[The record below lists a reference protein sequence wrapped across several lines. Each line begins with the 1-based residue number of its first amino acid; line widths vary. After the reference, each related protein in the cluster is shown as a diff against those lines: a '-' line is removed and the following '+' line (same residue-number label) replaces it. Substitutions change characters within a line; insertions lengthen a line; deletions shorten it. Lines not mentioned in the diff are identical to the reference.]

1 MDVCGQAAEKFMT
14 HAIQTLQSLHWSTI
28 QTLVFAGGG
37 NRCWWQGGLM
47 ETLIQQGYELP
58 KTLVGTSAGAGVA
71 ASLITATPSVALAG
85 CEKLYAK
92 ENSIFNRKTCTFA
105 HDYIYPAWLES
116 FLDERHVA
124 HIKQSTT
131 RLQVAVTQPA
141 RWLGLHGTVLAG
153 TLAYMVDK
161 HISHSIHPRLP
172 RRLGLRQA
180 FEWLD
185 VPATAQ
191 GMRQLLSAA
200 GAAPPFMPPVRLSS
214 DWAIDGGF
222 TDNAPI
228 PAQTPLEA
236 SQTLVLLTRFYDKL
250 PTLFTWQGRS
260 YLQAS
265 RAIPVSTFDC
275 THKATVRDA
284 FGLGIDDANTL
295 ISQKIFKQ

>member
-1 MDVCGQAAEKFMT
+1 MT
-14 HAIQTLQSLHWSTI
+14 QRIIPLPSLQWSTI

-47 ETLIQQGYELP
+47 ETLMQQGYALP
-58 KTLVGTSAGAGVA
+58 KTLIGTSAGAGVA
-71 ASLITATPSVALAG
+71 ASLITEMPSVALAG
-85 CEKLYAK
+85 CEKLYAR
-92 ENSIFNRKTCTFA
+92 ENSIFNRKTRSFA
-105 HDYIYPAWLES
+105 HDYIYPAWLAS
-116 FLDERHVA
+116 FLDDSHVA
-124 HIKQSTT
+124 HIKQSAT

-172 RRLGLRQA
+172 KRLGLRQA

-185 VPATAQ
+185 APPTAQ
-191 GMRQLLSAA
+191 AMRQLLSAA
-200 GAAPPFMPPVRLSS
+200 GAAPPFMPPVKLPISS
-214 DWAIDGGF
+214 TITGWAIDGGF
-222 TDNAPI
+222 TDSAPI
-228 PAQTPLEA
+228 PAQTPLQA

-275 THKATVRDA
+275 TRKATVRAA
-284 FGLGIDDANTL
+284 FGLGIGDANHLMTHQIL
-295 ISQKIFKQ
+295 SA

>member
-1 MDVCGQAAEKFMT
+1 MT
-14 HAIQTLQSLHWSTI
+14 NAIQTLQSLYWPNV

-37 NRCWWQGGLM
+37 NRCWWQGGFM
-47 ETLIQQGYELP
+47 ETLMQQGFALP

-71 ASLITATPSVALAG
+71 ASLITEAPSVALAG
-85 CEKLYAK
+85 CENLYAK
-92 ENSIFNRKTCTFA
+92 ENSIFNRHTRSFA

-116 FLDERHVA
+116 FLDDRHVA

-131 RLQVAVTQPA
+131 RLQVAVTLPA

-161 HISHSIHPRLP
+161 HISHSIHPKLP
-172 RRLGLRQA
+172 KRLGLRQA

-185 VPATAQ
+185 APATAQ
-191 GMRQLLSAA
+191 AMRQLLSAA

-214 DWAIDGGF
+214 GWAIDGGF

-228 PAQTPLEA
+228 PVQTQLEA
-236 SQTLVLLTRFYDKL
+236 SQTLVLLTRFYAKL
-250 PTLFTWQGRS
+250 PMLFSWQGRS
-260 YLQAS
+260 YMQAS
-265 RAIPVSTFDC
+265 RVIPVATFDC

-284 FGLGIDDANTL
+284 FGLGIDDANHL
-295 ISQKIFKQ
+295 LAQNILSA